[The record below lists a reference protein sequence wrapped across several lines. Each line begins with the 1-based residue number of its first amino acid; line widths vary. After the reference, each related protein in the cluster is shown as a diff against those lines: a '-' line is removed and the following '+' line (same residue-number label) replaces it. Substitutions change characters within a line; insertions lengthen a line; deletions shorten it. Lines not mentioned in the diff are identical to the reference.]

1 MKRRKKIVDS
11 TLDSNEFLIPY
22 ETKKSILALF
32 LLTFGVI
39 IALSIISYKRSDYT
53 YIQNLEL
60 KDFLS
65 LIDKNS
71 DLSQSAS
78 KIKNWFGLIGA
89 ILANFFIND
98 LFGYFSFS
106 FVIVLV
112 YWGFLILF
120 GVNNPRQSIL
130 YSILIISI
138 GILFSSMIGIL
149 SNTLDSIAQNKE
161 LFGSV
166 GFFLGSVLIKLIGS
180 AGGLIVIFVMIL
192 IFSTILLNINLK
204 DLLTNFFL
212 NTKLTFSAI
221 GNWFT
226 NLFRKGKANQK
237 STITFREKNLVK
249 ENKHEKNLDD
259 QLSIQREAKIEIIK
273 DEIIKSEDQIKSIE
287 KPITQSIAIK
297 KAKSDISDSSD
308 LNKKEI
314 EQPTSGGLQ
323 PWDSSLNFNLP
334 SVDLLEIPIQI
345 QNVNQS
351 ELTQKAEMIE
361 RKLNLFKVEIQEIK
375 VTPGP
380 VVTLYEVIPSPN
392 VKVNTIT
399 SLKDDLALA
408 LKAKGIRLIA
418 PMPGRGTIGV
428 EIPND
433 SPEIVRVASVYGSP
447 KFIQSTHQLPLAMGK
462 TAAGEIFI
470 EDLTSMPHLL
480 IAGATGSG
488 KSVGINTII
497 NSILFKLHP
506 AKVKFVLIDPKR
518 IELAMY
524 KRLKKHYLAI
534 CPDVNEE
541 IITSPDNAV
550 TVLKSL
556 EAEMEK
562 RYDWLSKLD
571 VRNIREFN
579 DKLASGKIKEKD
591 VAMFHPLPYIIVIVD
606 EFADLMITAGK
617 QIEDSI
623 ARLAQMSRAAGIHLI
638 FATQRPSVNVIR
650 GNIKANFPAR
660 IAYKVSQR
668 TDSIT
673 ILDQTGAEQLLG
685 NGDMI
690 FSNNDNMIRVQNAYI
705 SEQEINKVLDFIENQ
720 EGFAFPYLL
729 PSVKANERG
738 NSSAI
743 NEGDFDEL
751 TVNAA
756 YLVVRQRIASVTFLQ
771 RKLKIG
777 YARAARIMDELEQM
791 GIVGPID
798 GGKNRLV
805 LVESEDQLEDILKAY
820 GANF

>member
-1 MKRRKKIVDS
+1 MKRRKKLNETTI
-11 TLDSNEFLIPY
+11 DSNDFLIPY
-22 ETKKSILALF
+22 EIKKSILALF

-39 IALSIISYKRSDYT
+39 IALSIISYNRSDYT
-53 YIQNLEL
+53 YIQNLEFE
-60 KDFLS
+60 DFFY
-65 LIDKNS
+65 LIDRNS
-71 DLSQSAS
+71 DISQSS
-78 KIKNWFGLIGA
+78 IKIKNWFGLIGA

-98 LFGYFSFS
+98 LFGYSSFS
-106 FVIVLV
+106 LVIVLV
-112 YWGFLILF
+112 YWGFLILM
-120 GVNNPRQSIL
+120 GINNLRQSIF

-149 SNTLDSIAQNKE
+149 ANSIDAVSQNKE
-161 LFGSV
+161 LYGAV
-166 GFFLGSVLIKLIGS
+166 GLLLGSILIKLIGS

-192 IFSTILLNINLK
+192 IFSTILLNIDLK
-204 DLLTNFFL
+204 ELLMNFFL
-212 NTKLTFSAI
+212 RLKFYSIKAGSFLIKF
-221 GNWFT
+221 
-226 NLFRKGKANQK
+226 FRKEK
-237 STITFREKNLVK
+237 STDKASINIRKKKSDIDTEESSKPK
-249 ENKHEKNLDD
+249 ET
-259 QLSIQREAKIEIIK
+259 KIEIIK
-273 DEIIKSEDQIKSIE
+273 DELV
-287 KPITQSIAIK
+287 KPVEEQTQPEQQKPTPIPIK
-297 KAKSDISDSSD
+297 KSKQNQTSKTEEGDEIESPKSDTEGI
-308 LNKKEI
+308 
-314 EQPTSGGLQ
+314 Q
-323 PWDSSLNFNLP
+323 PWDDSLEFKLP
-334 SVDLLEIPIQI
+334 TIDLLEIPIQI
-345 QNVNQS
+345 QTVNQS
-351 ELTQKAEMIE
+351 ELTDKAEMIE
-361 RKLNLFKVEIQEIK
+361 KKLKLFGVDIQEIK

-380 VVTLYEVIPSPN
+380 VVTLYEVIPAPS
-392 VKVNTIT
+392 VKVTTIT

-433 SPEIVRVASVYGSP
+433 RSEIVRVASVYGSQ
-447 KFIQSTHQLPLAMGK
+447 KFIQSNHQLPLAMGK

-470 EDLTSMPHLL
+470 EDLNSMPHLL

-524 KRLKKHYLAI
+524 KKLKKHYLAV
-534 CPDVNEE
+534 CPDVKEE

-550 TVLKSL
+550 TILKSL

-571 VRNIREFN
+571 VRNIKEFN
-579 DKLASGKIKEKD
+579 DKIASGKVKEKD
-591 VAMFHPLPYIIVIVD
+591 GIKFHPLPYIIVIVD

-668 TDSIT
+668 ADSQT
-673 ILDQTGAEQLLG
+673 ILDQGGAEQLLG

-705 SEQEINKVLDFIENQ
+705 TEDEINRVLNFIESQ
-720 EGFAFPYLL
+720 EGFATPYLL
-729 PSVKANERG
+729 PSVKENGRAG
-738 NSSAI
+738 ASGFAM
-743 NEGDFDEL
+743 EGFDEL
-751 TVNAA
+751 LVDAA
-756 YLVVRQRIASVTFLQ
+756 YLVVRHRIASVTFLQ

-777 YARAARIMDELEQM
+777 YARAARIMDELEQI
-791 GIVGPID
+791 GVVGPLD

-805 LVESEDQLEDILKAY
+805 LVETEEQLEEILRAY
-820 GANF
+820 GLIE